1 VGPQTIALALLIALL
16 VLIPTRRL
24 SLAGASRRTLTV
36 YFVSL
41 WLLALIAATFS
52 GPVRLLLPILL
63 VVYLAPF
70 VTLGQGFERLRG
82 RFGGRFDPWLRRE
95 PEPPVKDVTPPDD
108 G

>member
-24 SLAGASRRTLTV
+24 SLAGASRRALGV
-36 YFVSL
+36 YFGSL
-41 WLLALIAATFS
+41 WLLGLLAAMVQ